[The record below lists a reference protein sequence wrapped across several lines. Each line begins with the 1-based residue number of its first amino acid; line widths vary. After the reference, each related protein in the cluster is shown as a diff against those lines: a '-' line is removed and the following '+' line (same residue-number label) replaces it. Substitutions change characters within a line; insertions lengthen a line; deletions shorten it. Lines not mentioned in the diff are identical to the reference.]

1 MHRVRLAFRNGDTA
15 TFTCKSIYIGT
26 MVAVFIEPSLP
37 VGLVWSV
44 WTWEITAILVEEI
57 TAILVE
63 AA

>member
-1 MHRVRLAFRNGDTA
+1 
-15 TFTCKSIYIGT
+15 

-37 VGLVWSV
+37 VGPVWSV
-44 WTWEITAILVEEI
+44 WAGGDSVINIWEI